1 VHVIII
7 VDRRDDVLAA
17 YTASFKRE
25 GVAAIGFDPDDFGS
39 WLRCAAPAEVLAVEI
54 FLVGECAGS
63 EIVPEQ
69 LRDKSPAPIIALLD
83 RRNLKTTLQL
93 LAAGADDVV
102 EKPVHAREILARA
115 GAIRRRS
122 VKRGEAQVHD
132 IRVFGD
138 GRDPL
143 VGGKTLSLPRRER
156 RILEYLT
163 NNREK
168 WIEREQLF
176 AAVYGGCEE
185 AVANKTIDA
194 HMSRLRQKLRS
205 RLGYDP
211 ITCSR
216 FVGYQLRSRGSAENT
231 PVARQSEQRDQAST
245 GHVSLSL

>member
-1 VHVIII
+1 VILI
-7 VDRRDDVLAA
+7 VDRRDGVVAA
-17 YTASFKRE
+17 YSASFRRE
-25 GVAAIGFDPDDFGS
+25 GVAAIGFDPEDFAS
-39 WLRCAAPAEVLAVEI
+39 WLKCATTAEVLAVEV
-54 FLVGECAGS
+54 FVVGECVGG
-63 EIVPEQ
+63 EGVPERI
-69 LRDKSPAPIIALLD
+69 RDKSSAPIIALRD
-83 RRNLKTTLQL
+83 QRNLTTTLQL

-102 EKPVHAREILARA
+102 EKPVHVRELLARA

-122 VKRGEAQVHD
+122 VKRSDAQVHD

-138 GRDPL
+138 GRDPV
-143 VGGKTLSLPRRER
+143 VGEESLSLPRRER

-168 WIEREQLF
+168 WVEREQLF

-194 HMSRLRQKLRS
+194 HMSRLRRKLRG

-216 FVGYQLRSRGSAENT
+216 YVGYQLKSRNRAPDNKTPRS
-231 PVARQSEQRDQAST
+231 SEQRGQAST
-245 GHVSLSL
+245 GQVSLSL

>member
-1 VHVIII
+1 M
-7 VDRRDDVLAA
+7 
-17 YTASFKRE
+17 
-25 GVAAIGFDPDDFGS
+25 GAIGFEPDDFAS
-39 WLRCAAPAEVLAVEI
+39 WLRCTAPAEVLGVEI
-54 FLVGECAGS
+54 FLVGECAGGEFVS
-63 EIVPEQ
+63 ERIRE
-69 LRDKSPAPIIALLD
+69 KSPAPIIALMD
-83 RRNLKTTLQL
+83 QRNLTKTLQF

-102 EKPVHAREILARA
+102 EKPVHVRELLARA

-122 VKRGEAQVHD
+122 AKRNDAQVHD
-132 IRVFGD
+132 IRVFCD

-143 VGGKTLSLPRRER
+143 VGGESLSLPRRER

-176 AAVYGGCEE
+176 TAVYGGCEE

-194 HMSRLRQKLRS
+194 HMSRLRRKLRG

-211 ITCSR
+211 ISSSR
-216 FVGYQLRSRGSAENT
+216 FVGYQLRSRGQDKNVS
-231 PVARQSEQRDQAST
+231 RSSEQRDQAST

>member
-1 VHVIII
+1 VILI
-7 VDRRDDVLAA
+7 VDRRNDVLEA
-17 YTASFKRE
+17 YSTGFRRE
-25 GVAAIGFDPDDFGS
+25 GVAVIGLEPDDFSS
-39 WLRCAAPAEVLAVEI
+39 WLRCSAPSEVLAVET
-54 FLVGECAGS
+54 FVLGDCPAGGVLPAR
-63 EIVPEQ
+63 IK
-69 LRDKSPAPIIALLD
+69 DKSSAPIIVLMDQRKLE
-83 RRNLKTTLQL
+83 TTLQL

-102 EKPVHAREILARA
+102 EKPVHVREILARA

-122 VKRGEAQVHD
+122 MQRVEHQVQD
-132 IRVFGD
+132 VRVFGD

-143 VGGKTLSLPRRER
+143 VGGEALSLPRRER

-185 AVANKTIDA
+185 AVANKTIEA
-194 HMSRLRQKLRS
+194 HISRLRRKLRS

-211 ITCSR
+211 IACR
-216 FVGYQLRSRGSAENT
+216 RYVGYQLKSRGRLQDTE
-231 PVARQSEQRDQAST
+231 PPRPREQRDQASL